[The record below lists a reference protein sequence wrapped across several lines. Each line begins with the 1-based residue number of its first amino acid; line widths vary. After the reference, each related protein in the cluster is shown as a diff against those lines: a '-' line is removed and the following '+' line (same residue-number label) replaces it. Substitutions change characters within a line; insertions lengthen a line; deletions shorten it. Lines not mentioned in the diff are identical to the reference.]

1 MAKSTNTSETPQ
13 TQSVTSVGKILKCF
27 SGSLLAG
34 SLGVLLFRLT
44 VSISAIYAH
53 KPIASTNITAINI
66 ASAVRTLVIGMVAL
80 GSGVFSMAALGLF
93 LLGIQLTVQ
102 RLLGQHPA
110 SDT

>member
-1 MAKSTNTSETPQ
+1 MAKSTNPSETPQ
-13 TQSVTSVGKILKCF
+13 TQSMNSVGKILKCF
-27 SGSLLAG
+27 SGSFLAG
-34 SLGVLLFRLT
+34 TLGVLLFRLT
-44 VSISAIYAH
+44 VAIAAIYAH

-102 RLLGQHPA
+102 RLSRPHPA
-110 SDT
+110 SDA